1 MPTFARRKNNIHD
14 LFCSKKRKLS
24 VEQNFQRILAQDAA
38 ASANENRVKNEF
50 PPDEPMVE
58 SRDANECMLERDN
71 HNDGGRGLA
80 DDPFSDSN
88 ASFVL
93 ARDDSMSS
101 EDDDDQNDFIF
112 DDIFGLE
119 VMDDGT
125 TDDGQSLKTTSA
137 SRHVANVDGNPQV
150 MMYQDEEEK
159 PPTAEDDI
167 ELTNL
172 EVAELE
178 LLMLCD
184 ASGARRRFFDDLLTL
199 LRQFHKKRIDITK
212 AKGRA
217 SFMATMESKV
227 KCPKPMSKK
236 VEGRD
241 VIYFPF
247 FDSLQDLLRSSAFY
261 DIDNLCANKEEQ
273 DRFNRFQP
281 TTVADNS
288 EIMSNEWA
296 SKTQDQLAAEG
307 EAFGSSTSLSCQEI
321 VEKYPRQGFLD
332 ARSSKCI

>member
-38 ASANENRVKNEF
+38 ASANENRVNNKF

-58 SRDANECMLERDN
+58 SRDANERMLERDN
-71 HNDGGRGLA
+71 HNDGGQGLA
-80 DDPFSDSN
+80 DDPFSDSD

-93 ARDDSMSS
+93 ARDDS
-101 EDDDDQNDFIF
+101 
-112 DDIFGLE
+112 
-119 VMDDGT
+119 
-125 TDDGQSLKTTSA
+125 
-137 SRHVANVDGNPQV
+137 GNPQV

-167 ELTNL
+167 EFTNL

-184 ASGARRRFFDDLLTL
+184 ASGARRRFFNDLLTL
-199 LRQFHKKRIDITK
+199 LRRFHKKRIDITK
-212 AKGRA
+212 AKGRT

-227 KCPKPMSKK
+227 KCLKPMSKK

-247 FDSLQDLLRSSAFY
+247 FDSLQDLLRSSTFY
-261 DIDNLCANKEEQ
+261 DIDNFCANKEEQ
-273 DRFNRFQP
+273 DRF
-281 TTVADNS
+281 
-288 EIMSNEWA
+288 
-296 SKTQDQLAAEG
+296 K
-307 EAFGSSTSLSCQEI
+307 QER
-321 VEKYPRQGFLD
+321 ENDGMR
-332 ARSSKCI
+332 